1 LRNSARTA
9 FVFQTLC
16 DSRELLGCLLVD
28 LGIDTREKDFP
39 RLYEQLRE
47 VLISEAKAG
56 KRLVVFVDEAQN
68 LDESALET
76 VRLLSDFE
84 TPTSKLMQIV
94 LVGQPQLADKLARP
108 TLTQLRQRVSILSRL
123 NPFGPA
129 ETDAYINHRLS
140 VAGYEGTQLFTP
152 EARAMIATWS
162 GGIPRNIN
170 NLCFN
175 ALSLGY
181 ALRRKDVDLSLVQEA
196 ASDLELSPL
205 FSKQYH
211 SHQPVTAASPRGA
224 VEVFT
229 DELTPD
235 VGLATIPASIPAAT
249 CPKEPAAVPAPD
261 SVGDD
266 SFPAER
272 VALAAEAT
280 PPSPPQ
286 PIRTSGDHRAWR
298 HQLLGKAAPAQH
310 AVHYNLP
317 FSFAPVWVGV
327 ILLVLAAAGVF
338 YLHRGIAHSA
348 AAARTNPARVASPL
362 SKAVNRLLGVRS
374 ADDPVP
380 VVSQP
385 LIVVHTKSQP
395 VHQAQH
401 SDASISTSQPASP
414 ESAGRPAW
422 NPEFFASLADTPR
435 WPATVD
441 QGGPPDRSA
450 VASDVPVGMI
460 QKIVPGDSNIPFAL
474 PLTSEPMPVGSR
486 LEEAQL
492 VFKIPPIYPPM
503 AKQTRLEGT
512 VVIHAVIDAAGEL
525 TDPKVV
531 SGPRLLQAAAVDSV
545 RKWKYRPAYLND
557 QPVPREMF
565 ITVNFRLH

>member
-1 LRNSARTA
+1 
-9 FVFQTLC
+9 
-16 DSRELLGCLLVD
+16 
-28 LGIDTREKDFP
+28 
-39 RLYEQLRE
+39 
-47 VLISEAKAG
+47 
-56 KRLVVFVDEAQN
+56 
-68 LDESALET
+68 
-76 VRLLSDFE
+76 
-84 TPTSKLMQIV
+84 
-94 LVGQPQLADKLARP
+94 
-108 TLTQLRQRVSILSRL
+108 LSRL

-152 EARAMIATWS
+152 EARAVIAAWS
-162 GGIPRNIN
+162 KGIPRNIN

-181 ALRRKDVDLSLVQEA
+181 ALRRKDIDLSLVQEA

-205 FSKQYH
+205 FSKQYR

-229 DELTPD
+229 HELTPG
-235 VGLATIPASIPAAT
+235 VGLATIPDSIPAAT

-261 SVGDD
+261 SFGDD

-286 PIRTSGDHRAWR
+286 PIRTSGDRRAWR
-298 HQLLGKAAPAQH
+298 HQLLRKVAPKQKTA
-310 AVHYNLP
+310 HYNLP
-317 FSFAPVWVGV
+317 SSFAPVLVGV
-327 ILLVLAAAGVF
+327 ILLVIAAAGVF

-348 AAARTNPARVASPL
+348 AATRTNPARVASPP
-362 SKAVNRLLGVRS
+362 SKAVNGLPGVRS
-374 ADDPVP
+374 ANDPVP

-385 LIVVHTKSQP
+385 LIVVHKKSQP

-422 NPEFFASLADTPR
+422 DGQNLNPEFFASLAGTPR
-435 WPATVD
+435 WPATVGR
-441 QGGPPDRSA
+441 GGPPDRST
-450 VASDVPVGMI
+450 VASDAPVDTI
-460 QKIVPGDSNIPFAL
+460 QKVVPGDLNIPFAL
-474 PLTSEPMPVGSR
+474 PLTSKPVPVGSR
-486 LEEAQL
+486 LEDAQL
-492 VFKIPPIYPPM
+492 VLEIPPIYPPA
-503 AKQTRLEGT
+503 AKQTRVQGT
-512 VVIHAVIDAAGEL
+512 VVIHAVIDAAGKL

-531 SGPRLLQAAAVDSV
+531 SGPPLLQAAALDSV

-557 QPVPREMF
+557 EPVPKQVL
-565 ITVNFRLH
+565 ITVDFRLH